1 MDNLLLVV
9 LKKTYIVLIV
19 LALVV
24 IFFLGYNMYL
34 IDYSLANLKL
44 ALNQV
49 NDIKTSEEAK
59 NLASALDYSLFNEI
73 ASETLQSGNI
83 AKIELAKDILNK
95 SQDANRLK
103 DVKFALQ
110 EVIKQKEK
118 ERSAVLIALD
128 KLSSLVAPGER
139 KISKAKLE
147 GQARDSREKIGTLS
161 DRDELQNAYY
171 VLANTYTQ
179 LSEFEKAKEAYERA
193 IALNL
198 DSNLAKKSRFNL
210 AWNEKNRGNLDE
222 AIKEFEKLSQTPGEE
237 KLASFSKYQLA
248 ETYRKKEDYEKAV
261 TIYREIAGENK
272 ELAQISN
279 LQTGTTLLYDLKQS
293 DKAKE
298 VFDES
303 KTLFKG
309 TDFAAHTED
318 TMTARLV
325 SQYRIEGFKL
335 LGESYGSGSSY
346 GVRYRDAVAYFDKA
360 LAIDPGDAVS
370 YAGKAICLLSL
381 NEPDKALEFA
391 RKAVELAP
399 DNEISSVNLGYIYT
413 EMNMANKA
421 ITECKRFISLNLN
434 SSYSYYN
441 LGRAYAGQS
450 RIEEAISALRQA
462 TKINPQFA
470 FAYNNLGWCLW
481 QLGNYGEA
489 IEAFENAL
497 RLQPKF
503 LDALFNLGATY
514 EVIDR
519 YEDAK
524 RKFQA
529 VLEINP
535 QYFDAQY
542 QLREIE
548 KVLQQKDKSQ
558 D

>member
-9 LKKTYIVLIV
+9 LKKTYIILIV

-44 ALNQV
+44 ALNKV

-83 AKIELAKDILNK
+83 SKIELAKDILNK

-103 DVKFALQ
+103 DVKFALR

-118 ERSAVLIALD
+118 ERPAVLIALD
-128 KLSSLVAPGER
+128 KLTSLFAPGAR

-193 IALNL
+193 IALNP

-261 TIYREIAGENK
+261 AIYREIASENK
-272 ELAQISN
+272 ELAQISS

-298 VFDES
+298 VFDET
-303 KTLFKG
+303 KALFKG
-309 TDFAAHTED
+309 TDFAAHIED
-318 TMTARLV
+318 TMTAHLI

-335 LGESYGSGSSY
+335 LGESYGSSY
-346 GVRYRDAVAYFDKA
+346 GARYRDAVVYFDKA
-360 LAIDPGDAVS
+360 LAIDPKDAVS

-381 NEPDKALEFA
+381 KEPDKALGFA

-399 DNEISSVNLGYIYT
+399 DDEIASVNLGYIYA
-413 EMNMANKA
+413 EMNMVNKA
-421 ITECKRFISLNLN
+421 ITECKRFISLNLP

-441 LGRAYAGQS
+441 LGCAYAGQN

-514 EVIDR
+514 EVVDR

-529 VLEINP
+529 VLEIDP
-535 QYFDAQY
+535 RHFDAQY

-558 D
+558 N

>member
-9 LKKTYIVLIV
+9 LKKTYIILIV

-49 NDIKTSEEAK
+49 NDIKTSGEAK

-83 AKIELAKDILNK
+83 SKIELAKDILNK

-110 EVIKQKEK
+110 EVIKEKEK
-118 ERSAVLIALD
+118 ERPAVLIALD
-128 KLSSLVAPGER
+128 KLSSLVAPGAR
-139 KISKAKLE
+139 KISKTKLE
-147 GQARDSREKIGTLS
+147 DQARGSREKIGTLS
-161 DRDELQNAYY
+161 DRDELQSAYY
-171 VLANTYTQ
+171 VLANTYAQ
-179 LSEFEKAKEAYERA
+179 LSEFEKAKETYDKA
-193 IALNL
+193 IAFNP

-222 AIKEFEKLSQTPGEE
+222 AIKEFEKLSQAPGEE

-248 ETYRKKEDYEKAV
+248 ETYRKKGDYEKAV
-261 TIYREIAGENK
+261 AIYREVAGENK

-298 VFDES
+298 VFDKA

-309 TDFAAHTED
+309 TDFAAHIED
-318 TMTARLV
+318 TMTAHLV

-335 LGESYGSGSSY
+335 LGESYGSSY
-346 GVRYRDAVAYFDKA
+346 AGRYKDAGVYFDKA
-360 LAIDPGDAVS
+360 LALDPKDAAS
-370 YAGKAICLLSL
+370 YAGKAICLLLL

-399 DNEISSVNLGYIYT
+399 DDEIASVNLGYIYI
-413 EMNMANKA
+413 EMNMVNKA
-421 ITECKRFISLNLN
+421 ITEYRRFISLNIP

-441 LGRAYAGQS
+441 LGCAYAIQN
-450 RIEEAISALRQA
+450 RIEEAISALREA

-497 RLQPKF
+497 RIEPKF

-514 EVIDR
+514 EVVDR

-535 QYFDAQY
+535 QHFDAQY

-548 KVLQQKDKSQ
+548 KTLQQKDKSQ
-558 D
+558 N